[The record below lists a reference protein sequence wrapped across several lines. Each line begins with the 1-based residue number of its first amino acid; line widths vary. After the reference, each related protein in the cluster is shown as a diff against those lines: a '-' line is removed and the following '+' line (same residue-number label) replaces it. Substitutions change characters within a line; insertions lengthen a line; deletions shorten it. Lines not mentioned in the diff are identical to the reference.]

1 VPPGISLLRKEA
13 IMPRAWSTK
22 DERKYDH
29 IRESQKKQGK
39 SSKRAK
45 EVAART
51 VNKDRAQEGRAREQ
65 LYNEARQLGIEGR
78 SKMDKAQLQRAVAGK
93 KGGRSAA

>member
-1 VPPGISLLRKEA
+1 
-13 IMPRAWSTK
+13 MPRAWSTK

-29 IRESQKKQGK
+29 IVESQKKQGR
-39 SSKRAK
+39 SAKRAK
-45 EVAART
+45 EIAART
-51 VNKDRAQEGRAREQ
+51 VNKDRAQEGRTREQ

-78 SKMDKAQLQRAVAGK
+78 STMNKAQLQRAVAGK

>member
-1 VPPGISLLRKEA
+1 
-13 IMPRAWSTK
+13 MPRAWSTK

-29 IRESQKKQGK
+29 IVESQKKQGT
-39 SSKRAK
+39 SAKRAK
-45 EVAART
+45 EIAART
-51 VNKDRAQEGRAREQ
+51 VNKDRAQEGRTKEQ

-78 SKMDKAQLQRAVAGK
+78 STMNKAQLQRAVAGK